1 MTNPEYLHVLLHPVV
16 IVGLSVALLCL
27 LAGLVLREAKVRLV
41 GLVLVPITSLA
52 AWPLLSLGQSA
63 YNRVRPLADD
73 DGKAWL
79 RQHMNRAETWVPVFY
94 ATTALAVLGVGLSRR
109 KPRAATVFTVLTL
122 VAGSA
127 AVGTGAWIAKAG
139 GQVRHPEF
147 RADPAPANHSDT
159 HEHTH

>member
-16 IVGLSVALLCL
+16 IVGLTVALLCL
-27 LAGLVLREAKVRLV
+27 LAGMVLREPKMRLL
-41 GLVLVPITSLA
+41 GLVLVAATSLA

-79 RQHMNRAETWVPVFY
+79 LQHMNRAETMVPVFY
-94 ATTALAVLGVGLSRR
+94 VTAGLAVLGIGLSRR
-109 KPRAATVFTVLTL
+109 KPRTATVVAALTL
-122 VAGSA
+122 VVGFT
-127 AVGTGAWIAKAG
+127 AVGAGAWIAKAG

-147 RADPAPANHSDT
+147 RIGPAPSNHSDA
-159 HEHTH
+159 HEHQH